1 MRSSTRI
8 RTHSV
13 FRPTRSAM
21 ARPSPGVSVSPAMIV
36 ASGRKVSHVIPR
48 GGRNVC
54 VGAASEACLWKND
67 PVAVAVVHS
76 RDKEPLTERIQDC
89 AEDRDRRL
97 TPNEAAV
104 ELDRVL

>member
-1 MRSSTRI
+1 M
-8 RTHSV
+8 
-13 FRPTRSAM
+13 
-21 ARPSPGVSVSPAMIV
+21 
-36 ASGRKVSHVIPR
+36 
-48 GGRNVC
+48 C
-54 VGAASEACLWKND
+54 ASEQRQKHAFGKND

-104 ELDRVL
+104 ELDRVLRRS